1 MGRNDSFLN
10 LMDTLGSNDA
20 SVGKL
25 FNGEGVQARTLRGR
39 AQRDPDYNRK
49 LLEAVRLI
57 ADVNSGHRPTY
68 HLREALGT
76 ADFPNLFGD
85 ILDRQLLSNYRETP
99 QTYRNYCSIS
109 TVPDFRVVKR
119 FAVNGGEGRLSI
131 VPEQTEYPEVSM
143 SDQVYSYKVNKYG
156 ERMPFAWE
164 AYVNDDL
171 DAIRDTPARFG
182 KGARRTEE
190 YFATSLFVDAN
201 GPHASF
207 YTTANKNRVHTE
219 NGASANNPPL
229 SIQALQDAMIVLDSQ
244 VDANG
249 EPIIIESI
257 RLVVPPA
264 LRVVA
269 NNILNSTEIWLN
281 LAAAAGTQQLHT
293 QNWVKGMVDLDINY
307 YARQIAS
314 SANGATSWYLFAN
327 PATSRPA
334 IQIGFL
340 RGHETPE
347 LFMKDSNAVRIG
359 GGTSDAMDGDFDTD
373 AVHYKVRHVIGGS
386 RLDPKATVAS
396 NGSGS

>member
-1 MGRNDSFLN
+1 MGVNDSFLN
-10 LMDTLGSNDA
+10 LLDTLEAGDA
-20 SVGKL
+20 SVGNL
-25 FNGEGVQARTLRGR
+25 FNGEGAPARTIRGR
-39 AQRDPDYNRK
+39 AQRDPLYQRK
-49 LLEAVRLI
+49 LLEAARLI
-57 ADVNSGHRPTY
+57 ADVHDGRRPTY

-131 VPEQTEYPEVSM
+131 VPEQTEYPEISM
-143 SDQVYSYKVNKYG
+143 SDQVYSYRVNKYG

-182 KGARRTEE
+182 RGARRTEE
-190 YFATSLFVDAN
+190 YFATSLFVDTN

-269 NNILNSTEIWLN
+269 QNILNSTEIWLN
-281 LAAAAGTQQLHT
+281 LAAAVGTQQLHT

-307 YARQIAS
+307 YARQIATT
-314 SANGATSWYLFAN
+314 NGATSWYLFAN
-327 PATSRPA
+327 PSTSRPA

>member
-1 MGRNDSFLN
+1 MSRNDSFLN
-10 LMDTLGSNDA
+10 LMDTIEADKA
-20 SVGKL
+20 SVGRL
-25 FNGEGVQARTLRGR
+25 FDGEGSPARVMRGR
-39 AQRDPDYNRK
+39 ARRDPDYNHK

-68 HLREALGT
+68 LLREALGT

-119 FAVNGGEGRLSI
+119 FAVNGGEGRLPQ
-131 VPEQTEYPEVSM
+131 VPEQTEYPEISM

-182 KGARRTEE
+182 RGARRTEE
-190 YFATSLFVDAN
+190 YFATSLFVDTN

-244 VDANG
+244 VDTNG
-249 EPIIIESI
+249 EPIIIESV

-281 LAAAAGTQQLHT
+281 LAAAVGTQQLHT

-307 YARQIAS
+307 YARQIATT
-314 SANGATSWYLFAN
+314 NGATSWYLFAN
-327 PATSRPA
+327 PSTSRPA

-347 LFMKDSNAVRIG
+347 LFMKESNATRIG